1 MLPCRPPLGAIAWLS
16 LVVLAAC
23 SGPGPSPFADDDDGV
38 DDDDATE
45 PPTGPGCEGAVLNE
59 VQDGADDPIEIYN
72 PTASAINL
80 GACGVVDDNADHD
93 PYLMATGTM
102 LPAGGFHVLRKDRE
116 HTFGLGDADTVSLL
130 DVGGDVLDQTTW
142 ATGQA
147 GVSWCR
153 FPDGD
158 GAWTTCAR
166 ASMGSANVLEYDT
179 TMVEPLF
186 IAGLEDWNLPA
197 VLIDDAN
204 ELAFDLQGRLWAG
217 DKDSLRVQVFD
228 VDGSF
233 LRSVGEGD
241 FDDNPGDEGRQGPEA
256 IRIAPD
262 GRVHVVD
269 READRV
275 YVYDPATFE
284 RVDTWGGSG
293 DYDDLVGLAI
303 LDDQVFV
310 ADQGSDR
317 IDAWQLYGDKQYA
330 FDTEPGG
337 DDLLHTLETLAIDP
351 ARGRLF
357 ASSEQVGRVEVFD
370 LADGDH
376 LGGLCGPQ
384 SGGAPEPGR
393 VADVVEGIIYDRV
406 NDRLYVSDEQNQRI
420 LVFDGASSELFDED
434 SDFGFLGS
442 FGAGGDAPGEFL
454 SADGIAVDPALDR
467 LAVADQ
473 GNQRVQV
480 FRLSDIE
487 AALGL

>member
-1 MLPCRPPLGAIAWLS
+1 MAIITLTTDFGPADHYVAAMKGVILSRVPDCRII
-16 LVVLAAC
+16 
-23 SGPGPSPFADDDDGV
+23 
-38 DDDDATE
+38 DATHQIK
-45 PPTGPGCEGAVLNE
+45 PQDVKQAALVLGQLAPYYPAGT
-59 VQDGADDPIEIYN
+59 VHVA
-72 PTASAINL
+72 
-80 GACGVVDDNADHD
+80 VVD
-93 PYLMATGTM
+93 PG
-102 LPAGGFHVLRKDRE
+102 
-116 HTFGLGDADTVSLL
+116 
-130 DVGGDVLDQTTW
+130 VGGERSIL
-142 ATGQA
+142 A
-147 GVSWCR
+147 GI
-153 FPDGD
+153 F
-158 GAWTTCAR
+158 
-166 ASMGSANVLEYDT
+166 
-179 TMVEPLF
+179 
-186 IAGLEDWNLPA
+186 
-197 VLIDDAN
+197 
-204 ELAFDLQGRLWAG
+204 
-217 DKDSLRVQVFD
+217 
-228 VDGSF
+228 
-233 LRSVGEGD
+233 
-241 FDDNPGDEGRQGPEA
+241 
-256 IRIAPD
+256 
-262 GRVHVVD
+262 
-269 READRV
+269 
-275 YVYDPATFE
+275 
-284 RVDTWGGSG
+284 
-293 DYDDLVGLAI
+293 
-303 LDDQVFV
+303 DDQVFV

-384 SGGAPEPGR
+384 SGGAPESGR